1 MTAIIRYYNDGEA
14 CGQPV
19 NDNDNYDG
27 NGNTNDDDSDN
38 NDGIIVMMEVLV
50 EMTN

>member
-1 MTAIIRYYNDGEA
+1 MTAIIRYHNDREA
-14 CGQPV
+14 CGRQV

-27 NGNTNDDDSDN
+27 NGNNNDDDNNDN
-38 NDGIIVMMEVLV
+38 NRIIVMMEVLV